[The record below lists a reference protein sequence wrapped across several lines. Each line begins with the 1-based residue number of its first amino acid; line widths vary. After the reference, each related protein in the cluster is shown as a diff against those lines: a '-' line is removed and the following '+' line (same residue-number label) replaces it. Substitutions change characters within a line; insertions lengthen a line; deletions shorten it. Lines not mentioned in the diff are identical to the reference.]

1 MEFDNFSFIGGHFE
15 NLNDEGGFLAEFCRD
30 DRGYRRLR
38 PYLLAGI
45 AKGMT
50 PVRMEFISIPAAA
63 YPDVKKKIYKMTAD
77 AMFERKRDKN
87 TIERCKGIIVI
98 DRVCFEHIEPQNIEM
113 VDGKIVIRNFDLV
126 LQYQTSV
133 ETFFDLEDS
142 E

>member
-30 DRGYRRLR
+30 DCGYRRLR

-63 YPDVKKKIYKMTAD
+63 YPDVKKKTYKMTAD
-77 AMFERKRDKN
+77 ARFEKKSGKN
-87 TIERCKGIIVI
+87 TIECFKGIIVI

-133 ETFFDLEDS
+133 ETIINLEDC